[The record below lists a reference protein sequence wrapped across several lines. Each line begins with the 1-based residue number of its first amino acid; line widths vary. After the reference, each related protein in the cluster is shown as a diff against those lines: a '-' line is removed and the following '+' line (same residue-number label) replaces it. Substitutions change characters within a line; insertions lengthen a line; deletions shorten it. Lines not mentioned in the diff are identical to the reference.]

1 MGKSNTE
8 TLKIAQKYLGQ
19 GGSRFRKFCGLP
31 AGAAW
36 CNAFVD
42 YIAHESGNSPLYF
55 NGAKYTYC
63 PTSMSWCRKNLAQI
77 PIYIALPMDIIYFDW
92 EPNNVP
98 NHIGFVRERK
108 TDQEVYTIEGN
119 TSGGIV
125 AQKTRTVKYV
135 CGCYRPHYK
144 GSFDVKKKL
153 TVDGYFGYNSIAVM
167 QKWLGIKVDGILGLG
182 TVKAL
187 QKKLG
192 VSQDGSWGK
201 GTSKALQKLIGT
213 SADGDF
219 GPKSVKAFQTYLNK
233 VVFKGAPK
241 PAPKPAV
248 KPAPNPA
255 AKKTNAQKI
264 VETAA
269 SLCWPCGTD
278 QKKWKYSTG
287 APTDAYKKA
296 TPNVKKITRS
306 DCGYFVKVVTKK
318 LGFAFNPLNDK
329 KVPSELKLVHKG
341 AITSGTLKA
350 GDIIAYK
357 KTTGQHTLIYLGDGK
372 IAEAGREVRF
382 PVVRK
387 STKYN
392 SSTVR
397 KSTIR
402 VYRAR

>member
-1 MGKSNTE
+1 MRGCISKVWIV
-8 TLKIAQKYLGQ
+8 KRIA
-19 GGSRFRKFCGLP
+19 
-31 AGAAW
+31 
-36 CNAFVD
+36 
-42 YIAHESGNSPLYF
+42 
-55 NGAKYTYC
+55 
-63 PTSMSWCRKNLAQI
+63 
-77 PIYIALPMDIIYFDW
+77 
-92 EPNNVP
+92 EP
-98 NHIGFVRERK
+98 
-108 TDQEVYTIEGN
+108 
-119 TSGGIV
+119 
-125 AQKTRTVKYV
+125 
-135 CGCYRPHYK
+135 
-144 GSFDVKKKL
+144 KKAEPK
-153 TVDGYFGYNSIAVM
+153 
-167 QKWLGIKVDGILGLG
+167 KV
-182 TVKAL
+182 T
-187 QKKLG
+187 
-192 VSQDGSWGK
+192 
-201 GTSKALQKLIGT
+201 
-213 SADGDF
+213 
-219 GPKSVKAFQTYLNK
+219 
-233 VVFKGAPK
+233 
-241 PAPKPAV
+241 
-248 KPAPNPA
+248 
-255 AKKTNAQKI
+255 KTNAQKI
-264 VETAA
+264 VETAI

-306 DCGYFVKVVTKK
+306 DCGYFVKVVTKR

-382 PVVRK
+382 PVIRK